1 MESVR
6 KLIAIPR
13 LPVGVNRA
21 VFVRL
26 CFAFAALLCI
36 IDYITADII
45 AFPYLYMFGMLA
57 LYRLQANSLYV
68 VYASF
73 ASLLI
78 AGTMLFGPTP
88 AQWGNSV
95 IGIALL
101 FGFSST
107 VVDQVRTTERLLTL
121 AMTDPLTGILNRRHY
136 LSASTAELSRVKR
149 YGFPLTVLMIDID
162 NFKAVNDT
170 YGHGVGDIV
179 IRTIAS
185 TCRTALRLPDILAR
199 YGGEEFVVTMPQT
212 AEPEAKRV
220 AERLR
225 ESLSEA
231 EIDTKDGKLKV
242 TVSIGLAQW
251 ITSDN
256 SIKDTIERADQALY
270 AAKRAGKNRVTVAPR
285 SALTTKATDKL

>member
-6 KLIAIPR
+6 RLIAIPR
-13 LPVGVNRA
+13 LPVSINRA
-21 VFVRL
+21 VLTRL
-26 CFAFAALLCI
+26 CFAFAFLVSI
-36 IDYITADII
+36 IDYITSDII

-57 LYRLQANSLYV
+57 LYRLQANGLYMA
-68 VYASF
+68 YAFF
-73 ASLLI
+73 AAILI
-78 AGTMLFGPTP
+78 ALTALIGPD
-88 AQWGNSV
+88 ASHLGNDV
-95 IGIALL
+95 LGIALL

-107 VVDQVRTTERLLTL
+107 VVDQVRTNERLLTL
-121 AMTDPLTGILNRRHY
+121 AMTDPLTGILNRRHF

-149 YGFPLTVLMIDID
+149 YGFPLTLLMIDID
-162 NFKAVNDT
+162 NFKRVNDT
-170 YGHGVGDIV
+170 YGHGVGDVV
-179 IRTIAS
+179 IRTIAT

-231 EIDTKDGKLKV
+231 QIETRDGPLSV

-256 SIKDTIERADQALY
+256 SIEDTIERADQALY

-285 SALTTKATDKL
+285 SALTTKAADKA

>member
-6 KLIAIPR
+6 KLAAIPR
-13 LPVGVNRA
+13 LPVGTNRA
-21 VFVRL
+21 VLTRL
-26 CFAFAALLCI
+26 CFAFAVLVAI
-36 IDYITADII
+36 IDYITVDII
-45 AFPYLYMFGMLA
+45 AFPYVYMFGMLA
-57 LYRLQANSLYV
+57 LYRLQANGLYMA
-68 VYASF
+68 YAIF
-73 ASLLI
+73 AAILI
-78 AGTMLFGPTP
+78 AVTALTGSTP
-88 AQWGNSV
+88 VHWGND
-95 IGIALL
+95 ILAIALL

-107 VVDQVRTTERLLTL
+107 VVDQVRTNERLLTL
-121 AMTDPLTGILNRRHY
+121 AMTDPLTGILNRRHF

-149 YGFPLTVLMIDID
+149 YGFPLTLLMIDID

-170 YGHGVGDIV
+170 YGHSVGDIV
-179 IRTIAS
+179 IRTIAT

-225 ESLSEA
+225 ESLSAA
-231 EIDTKDGKLKV
+231 EIDTKDGKLSV

-256 SIKDTIERADQALY
+256 SIEDTIERADQALY
-270 AAKRAGKNRVTVAPR
+270 AAKRAGKNRVPVAPR
-285 SALTTKATDKL
+285 SALTTKAADKA

>member
-1 MESVR
+1 MESVK
-6 KLIAIPR
+6 KLTAIPR
-13 LPVGVNRA
+13 LPVSINRA
-21 VFVRL
+21 VLIRL
-26 CFAFAALLCI
+26 CFALPLLLSI
-36 IDYITADII
+36 IDYITADIV

-57 LYRLQANSLYV
+57 LYRLQANSLYMT
-68 VYASF
+68 YAVF
-73 ASLLI
+73 ATILI
-78 AGTMLFGPTP
+78 AFTALIGPAP
-88 AQWGNSV
+88 AHWGNAAL
-95 IGIALL
+95 GIALL

-107 VVDQVRTTERLLTL
+107 VVDQVRTNERLLTL
-121 AMTDPLTGILNRRHY
+121 AMTDPLTGILNRRHF

-149 YGFPLTVLMIDID
+149 YGFPLTLLMIDID
-162 NFKAVNDT
+162 NFKSVNDT

-179 IRTIAS
+179 IRTIAN

-231 EIDTKDGKLKV
+231 EIDTKDGKLRV

-256 SIKDTIERADQALY
+256 SIEDTIERADQALY
-270 AAKRAGKNRVTVAPR
+270 AAKRAGKNCVTVAPR
-285 SALTTKATDKL
+285 SALTTKAADKA